1 MYTFTFKF
9 KSGQNESTAYS
20 GRLGPLYM
28 KQRLR
33 VTSDVEVPAEVAVPR
48 PDSGETVFDGDD
60 LSLMGGLLD
69 LN

>member
-1 MYTFTFKF
+1 
-9 KSGQNESTAYS
+9 
-20 GRLGPLYM
+20 M